1 MNIRHPLIV
10 AAALDETKS
19 KFRLAEEVARALP
32 EGIDGA
38 TLAAALQLIAS
49 EVAEAG
55 GEARSVSTWS
65 GYRLTALWV
74 ADNGGFEPTTFR
86 WKSRLSFT
94 AHNVARQKGQS
105 FHDFSITPEKRVR
118 LDASAPVLSAMVEQ
132 ARIEERMAHEV
143 RESEVIAK
151 FVATDERDAV
161 RKAVEVTQREERVK
175 AEKILKEERAKAE
188 KERIAAVDAAH
199 RAAVIQRQQER
210 QAREQQDRAD
220 QKARAIRAEA
230 NRKAAEIQRE
240 ARQKVIAADVW
251 NRRLNGALNTLR
263 EIVSAV
269 AVGEFALS
277 NEQRSVLSLLVSD
290 LVGSEPLVGVKFD
303 EKAFW
308 ASID

>member
-1 MNIRHPLIV
+1 MTTYPLV
-10 AAALDETKS
+10 VSAALDETKS
-19 KFRLAEEVARALP
+19 KFRLAEQVARELP
-32 EGIDGA
+32 AGLDGG
-38 TLAAALQLIAS
+38 TVAAGLQTMKD
-49 EVAEAG
+49 EVDAAG
-55 GEARSVSTWS
+55 GETRSVGTWS
-65 GYRLTALWV
+65 EYRLTALWV
-74 ADNGGFEPTTFR
+74 ADNGGFEPTTFQ
-86 WKSRLSFT
+86 WKPGLSFT
-94 AHNVARQKGQS
+94 AHNVARMKGQAFKHFLLKPETRIRPDTS
-105 FHDFSITPEKRVR
+105 ARLHDAR
-118 LDASAPVLSAMVEQ
+118 VEQ
-132 ARIEERMAHEV
+132 ARIEERMAHEA

-175 AEKILKEERAKAE
+175 AEKVLKEERAKAE

-220 QKARAIRAEA
+220 QKARALRAEA

>member
-1 MNIRHPLIV
+1 MTTYPLV
-10 AAALDETKS
+10 VSAALDETKS
-19 KFRLAEEVARALP
+19 KFRLAEQVARELP
-32 EGIDGA
+32 AGLDGG
-38 TLAAALQLIAS
+38 TVAAGLQTMKD
-49 EVAEAG
+49 EVDAAG
-55 GEARSVSTWS
+55 GETRSVGTWS
-65 GYRLTALWV
+65 EYRLTALWV
-74 ADNGGFEPTTFR
+74 ADNGGFEPTTFQ
-86 WKSRLSFT
+86 WKPGLSFT
-94 AHNVARQKGQS
+94 AHNVARIKGQA
-105 FHDFSITPEKRVR
+105 FKHFLVTPEKRIR
-118 LDASAPVLSAMVEQ
+118 LDASAPVLSALVEQ
-132 ARIEERMAHEV
+132 ARVEERMASEV

-151 FVATDERDAV
+151 FAATDERVAV
-161 RKAVEVTQREERVK
+161 RKAVEATK
-175 AEKILKEERAKAE
+175 SAERAKAE

-220 QKARAIRAEA
+220 QKARALRAEA